1 MNIIH
6 SGAKYSAI
14 VGIGEN
20 LKKLMQETG
29 EEYLFLNRG
38 VNSVVPIDLTEVV
51 KNIDFNS
58 PAIQVYPPNAG
69 APNLKEAINTVYF
82 HGKADTSLITI
93 SGGSMSALDQ
103 IFTMLEADRILLPSF
118 YWGAYANV
126 CRIRGKAFDVYHT
139 LEELEERI
147 TELKNSI
154 VVICD
159 PNNPVG
165 NKLSDEDVLQVIRA
179 LSDHGVTVIY
189 DSPYRRVFYDDD
201 DEMYIRLM
209 DLKDVLIVESFSK
222 CVGLSGQRVG
232 FVWSNDPDFIQE
244 FNLRILYVHNGV
256 NGFAQQ
262 LVYQLLASPEGKKAV
277 KAFKEKTREDIRKN
291 IEYLRAKGFL
301 AEEFYRNSEP
311 KGIFAIVNRSYDE
324 LMEKKIGSVPLD
336 FFTKDEK
343 ERAKKYARICVSVPH
358 EKLKEFFDRF

>member
-20 LKKLMQETG
+20 LRKLQQETG

-69 APNLKEAINTVYF
+69 APNLKEAINKVYF
-82 HGKADTSLITI
+82 HGKADTNLITI

-103 IFTMLEADRILLPSF
+103 IFTMLDVERILLPSF

-139 LEELEERI
+139 LEELEERQD
-147 TELKNSI
+147 ELKNAL

-165 NKLSDEDVLQVIRA
+165 NKLSDEEVLQVIRS
-179 LSDHGVTVIY
+179 LSENGVTVVY

-201 DEMYIRLM
+201 DEMYVRLM

-222 CVGLSGQRVG
+222 CVGLSGQRIG
-232 FVWSNDPDFIQE
+232 FVWSNDPAFIKE

-262 LVYQLLASPEGKKAV
+262 LVYQLLTSPEGKKAV
-277 KAFKEKTREDIRKN
+277 KTFKEKTREDIRKN
-291 IEYLRAKGFL
+291 IEYLRSHGFL
-301 AEEFYRNSEP
+301 AEEFYQDSEP
-311 KGIFAIVNRSYDE
+311 MGIFAIANKSYDE
-324 LMEKKIGSVPLD
+324 LMEKRIGSVPLD
-336 FFTKDEK
+336 FFTRDEK
-343 ERAKKYARICVSVPH
+343 EKAKRYARICISVPH
-358 EKLKEFFDRF
+358 KKLKEYFDRF